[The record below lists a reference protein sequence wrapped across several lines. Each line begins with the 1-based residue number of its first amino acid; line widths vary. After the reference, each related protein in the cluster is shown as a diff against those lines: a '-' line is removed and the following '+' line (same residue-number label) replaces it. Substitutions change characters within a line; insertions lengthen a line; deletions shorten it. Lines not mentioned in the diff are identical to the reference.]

1 MVIFPLAPDQTI
13 AQMWSNG
20 AREIEPVAMYVK
32 DRCQSKALLTSNSVK
47 GATVGH
53 ELMWLEIIKK
63 GQTYIVGLWN
73 TALANDI
80 EELSCQY
87 PHMLLST

>member
-1 MVIFPLAPDQTI
+1 
-13 AQMWSNG
+13 
-20 AREIEPVAMYVK
+20 MYVN

-63 GQTYIVGLWN
+63 GQTYIVGLLWWTEPSTRRISGSRTVGTSMRGEADSRCTD
-73 TALANDI
+73 TAADI
-80 EELSCQY
+80 IREASIR
-87 PHMLLST
+87 